1 VTTVPVQ
8 HRLGAPR
15 DVVWATVQF
24 RVAPPH
30 LHAWLRRIDRW
41 IAYANSIVEE

>member
-8 HRLGAPR
+8 HRLGAP
-15 DVVWATVQF
+15 F